1 MRVLV
6 ADRLSA
12 GSLDEMRALGVE
24 VVYEPDLTPSELP
37 AALHGI
43 NVLIVR
49 GTEVS
54 ERAIEAGEALNLIIR
69 AGAGVNTIDVH
80 TASERGIYVANC
92 PGKNA
97 SAVAELTFTLIGC
110 LDRRVPDAVSSLRS
124 GKWQKQEYAQAL
136 GLRGRTIGIVGLGH
150 VGRAVL
156 RLAHA
161 YEMLP
166 YGWSRSLTS
175 SRAAELGVARFTSLE
190 ELARRSQVLTVHLD
204 LTERTRGIVSRA
216 VLEALPDGAMV
227 INTARNELVDYRA
240 LTELVSKKGLRVG
253 LDVYPE
259 EPESR
264 DSKYDH
270 AILKSGLVYGTPH
283 IGAST
288 DEAQIAIA
296 NEAVRILR
304 SFILKGEVPNV
315 VNISAT
321 SRARYQLVVRHRDR
335 IGALA
340 NVLGVLKR
348 HGINIQELDNTIFEG
363 GKAACAKIRLNTRP
377 TDACLQ
383 EIMAFS
389 DEVLH
394 VDLVT
399 LPNLA

>member
-1 MRVLV
+1 
-6 ADRLSA
+6 
-12 GSLDEMRALGVE
+12 MRALGVE
-24 VVYEPDLTPSELP
+24 VSYEPDLTPAELP
-37 AALHGI
+37 AALTGV

-54 ERAIEAGEALNLIIR
+54 QEAIEAGETLNLIIR
-69 AGAGVNTIDVH
+69 AGAGVNTIDVR

-110 LDRRVPDAVSSLRS
+110 LDRRVPDAVYSLRS
-124 GKWQKQEYAQAL
+124 GKWQKHDFAQAL
-136 GLRGRTIGIVGLGH
+136 GLRGRKIGIVGLGH
-150 VGRAVL
+150 VGRTVL
-156 RLAHA
+156 RLAQA
-161 YEMLP
+161 YEMIP

-175 SRAAELGVARFTSLE
+175 SRAAELGVTRVNSIE
-190 ELARRSQVLTVHLD
+190 ELARRSQILTVHLD
-204 LTERTRGIVSRA
+204 LTERTRQVISRS

-227 INTARNELVDYRA
+227 INTARNELLDYRA
-240 LTELVSKKGLRVG
+240 LAELVPQKNLRVG
-253 LDVYPE
+253 LDVFPE
-259 EPESR
+259 EPETR
-264 DSKYDH
+264 DSHYEFR
-270 AILKSGLVYGTPH
+270 LLTSGLVYGTPH

-315 VNISAT
+315 VNISVT
-321 SRARYQLVVRHRDR
+321 SGARYQLVVRHRDR

-348 HGINIQELDNTIFEG
+348 HGINIQELDNNIFEG
-363 GKAACAKIRLNTRP
+363 GKAACAKIRLDTRP
-377 TDACLQ
+377 SDSCMQ

-389 DEVLH
+389 DEILH

-399 LPNLA
+399 LPNMA